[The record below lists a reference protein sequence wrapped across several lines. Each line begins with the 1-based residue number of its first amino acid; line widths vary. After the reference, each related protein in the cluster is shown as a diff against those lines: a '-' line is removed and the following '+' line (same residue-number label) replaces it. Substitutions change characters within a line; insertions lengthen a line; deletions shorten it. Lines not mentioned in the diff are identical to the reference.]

1 MLSEAHRRHLSNF
14 KCYLVYLYYDGLK
27 SLYGV
32 LNRKIRSVV
41 NRHVRLRLKCN
52 VCTQIKI
59 DDIMIL
65 LRKYLEVQKMELEI
79 YLKYKAFTR
88 AEILRKDGREL
99 SSDDELCYN
108 LDFWRKN
115 KHNLKCAIKDE
126 MKAYH
131 WDYILEP
138 VVDEY
143 VIDFPRLE
151 FVTVGQSYDAFTNTV
166 TCRLVLKLELWDG
179 ATFEDICIHKKRMKW
194 NIVDWLNDNNGFIR
208 LKNSELRFLTDDEM
222 VYSHLIGRVNYDYL
236 DVKYKLRK

>member
-1 MLSEAHRRHLSNF
+1 
-14 KCYLVYLYYDGLK
+14 
-27 SLYGV
+27 
-32 LNRKIRSVV
+32 
-41 NRHVRLRLKCN
+41 
-52 VCTQIKI
+52 
-59 DDIMIL
+59 
-65 LRKYLEVQKMELEI
+65 MELEI

-88 AEILRKDGREL
+88 AEILRKDGRDL

-115 KHNLKCAIKDE
+115 KHNLKCSIKDE

-151 FVTVGQSYDAFTNTV
+151 FVTVGQSYDSFTNTV

-222 VYSHLIGRVNYDYL
+222 VYSHLIASVNYDYL

>member
-1 MLSEAHRRHLSNF
+1 
-14 KCYLVYLYYDGLK
+14 
-27 SLYGV
+27 
-32 LNRKIRSVV
+32 
-41 NRHVRLRLKCN
+41 
-52 VCTQIKI
+52 
-59 DDIMIL
+59 
-65 LRKYLEVQKMELEI
+65 MELEI
-79 YLKYKAFTR
+79 YLKYKAFTG

-126 MKAYH
+126 MKSYH

-143 VIDFPRLE
+143 VIYFPRLE
-151 FVTVGQSYDAFTNTV
+151 FVTVGQSYDAFTNMV

-179 ATFEDICIHKKRMKW
+179 ATFDDICIHKKRMKW
-194 NIVDWLNDNNGFIR
+194 NILEWLNDNNGFIR

-236 DVKYKLRK
+236 DVKFKLRK

>member
-1 MLSEAHRRHLSNF
+1 
-14 KCYLVYLYYDGLK
+14 
-27 SLYGV
+27 
-32 LNRKIRSVV
+32 
-41 NRHVRLRLKCN
+41 
-52 VCTQIKI
+52 
-59 DDIMIL
+59 MIL
-65 LRKYLEVQKMELEI
+65 LRKIFGGLKMELEI
-79 YLKYKAFTR
+79 YMKYKARTR
-88 AEILRKDGREL
+88 VEILRKDDREL

-115 KHNLKCAIKDE
+115 EHNLKCAIKDE

-179 ATFEDICIHKKRMKW
+179 ATFDDICIHKKRMKW
-194 NIVDWLNDNNGFIR
+194 NIIDWLNDYNGFIR
-208 LKNSELRFLTDDEM
+208 LNDGYCRFLTDDEM
-222 VYSHLIGRVNYDYL
+222 IYGIPITRVNFDDL
-236 DVKYKLRK
+236 DVKFKLRK

>member
-1 MLSEAHRRHLSNF
+1 
-14 KCYLVYLYYDGLK
+14 
-27 SLYGV
+27 
-32 LNRKIRSVV
+32 
-41 NRHVRLRLKCN
+41 
-52 VCTQIKI
+52 
-59 DDIMIL
+59 
-65 LRKYLEVQKMELEI
+65 MELEI

-151 FVTVGQSYDAFTNTV
+151 FITVGQSYDVFTNTV

-179 ATFEDICIHKKRMKW
+179 ATFDDICIHKKRMKW
-194 NIVDWLNDNNGFIR
+194 NIIDWLNDNNGFIR

-222 VYSHLIGRVNYDYL
+222 VYSYLIARVNYDYL
-236 DVKYKLRK
+236 DVNFKLRK

>member
-1 MLSEAHRRHLSNF
+1 
-14 KCYLVYLYYDGLK
+14 
-27 SLYGV
+27 
-32 LNRKIRSVV
+32 
-41 NRHVRLRLKCN
+41 
-52 VCTQIKI
+52 
-59 DDIMIL
+59 
-65 LRKYLEVQKMELEI
+65 MELEI

-179 ATFEDICIHKKRMKW
+179 ATFDDICIHKKRMKW
-194 NIVDWLNDNNGFIR
+194 NIIDWLNDNNGFIR
-208 LKNSELRFLTDDEM
+208 LKNSELRFLTNDEM
-222 VYSHLIGRVNYDYL
+222 IYGIPTTEVRYDNL